1 MLFCKLHL
9 RQRRTYKEYK
19 VKLEEKNYYLYSK
32 LQIEVNSNHQNERQ
46 INQLKQE
53 YCISDMSKKFKI
65 SIEK

>member
-32 LQIEVNSNHQNERQ
+32 LQIEVNSNHQNKRW
-46 INQLKQE
+46 INQLK
-53 YCISDMSKKFKI
+53 
-65 SIEK
+65 